1 MYEQLEESVDISS
14 SYPYCISSSCG
25 LHAEIKFGQS
35 RHGYNRDLH
44 SEKNML
50 VVSSEKKDSGDEKSD
65 SHLSCTLFYSP
76 DAVLVPLLPAVPSKI
91 FLKR

>member
-1 MYEQLEESVDISS
+1 MYEQLEESIGISS
-14 SYPYCISSSCG
+14 SYPYCITSSCG

-35 RHGYNRDLH
+35 RPGYNRDFH
-44 SEKNML
+44 SEKNM

-76 DAVLVPLLPAVPSKI
+76 DAVLVPLLPAVPSRI